1 MSSSDVV
8 STAAEPGRALTPQ
21 CNPGVGAFFDMD
33 NTVLRDSSGRLYL
46 RYLRRKGLLSWPRWL
61 GITWQVALYMIGAT
75 SFPQLMARLMTQ
87 VAGADE
93 AEAWRISAAWFDEM
107 LRDYIA
113 PAARAR
119 ITWHRQQGHRV
130 AIVSASTP
138 YAVSPVAH
146 DLGLGDEYLA
156 TRLEVISGRFTGG
169 VIEPPCY
176 GAGKVTLAQAYSTQ
190 HNLDL
195 DASYFYT
202 DSHHDLPLLESVGN
216 PVVVNPSR
224 RLKAI
229 ALERRWR
236 QESFY

>member
-61 GITWQVALYMIGAT
+61 GITWQIALYMIGVI

-113 PAARAR
+113 PATRAR

-156 TRLEVISGRFTGG
+156 TRLEVVSGRFTGG
-169 VIEPPCY
+169 VVEPPCY
-176 GAGKVTLAQAYSTQ
+176 GAGKVTLAQAYSAQ

-195 DASYFYT
+195 AASYFYT

-216 PVVVNPSR
+216 PVVVNPNR
-224 RLKAI
+224 KLKAI
-229 ALERRWR
+229 ALERCWR
-236 QESFY
+236 QERFY

>member
-1 MSSSDVV
+1 
-8 STAAEPGRALTPQ
+8 
-21 CNPGVGAFFDMD
+21 
-33 NTVLRDSSGRLYL
+33 
-46 RYLRRKGLLSWPRWL
+46 
-61 GITWQVALYMIGAT
+61 
-75 SFPQLMARLMTQ
+75 MARLMTQ

-113 PAARAR
+113 PAARER
-119 ITWHRQQGHRV
+119 ITWHRQQGHHV

-146 DLGLGDEYLA
+146 DLGLGDDYLA
-156 TRLEVISGRFTGG
+156 TRLEVVSGRFTGG
-169 VIEPPCY
+169 LIEPPCY
-176 GAGKVTLAQAYSTQ
+176 GAGKVTLARAYSAQ

-195 DASYFYT
+195 AASYFYT

-216 PVVVNPSR
+216 PVVVNPNR
-224 RLKAI
+224 KLKAI

>member
-1 MSSSDVV
+1 MANSDVV
-8 STAAEPGRALTPQ
+8 STSAKSARAPAPLGDPR
-21 CNPGVGAFFDMD
+21 VGAFFDMD

-46 RYLRRKGLLSWPRWL
+46 RHLRRKGLLSWPRWL
-61 GITWQVALYMIGAT
+61 AITWQVGLYVVGLT

-113 PAARAR
+113 PAARER
-119 ITWHRQQGHRV
+119 ITWHRQQGHHV

-146 DLGLGDEYLA
+146 DLGLGDAYLA
-156 TRLEVISGRFTGG
+156 TRLEVVCGRFTGG
-169 VIEPPCY
+169 LIEPPCY
-176 GAGKVTLAQAYSTQ
+176 GAGKVTLVQAYSAQ

-195 DASYFYT
+195 AASYFYT
-202 DSHHDLPLLESVGN
+202 DSHHDLPLLESVGY
-216 PVVVNPSR
+216 PVVVNPNR
-224 RLKAI
+224 KLKAI
-229 ALERRWR
+229 ALKRRWR
-236 QESFY
+236 QDCFY

>member
-1 MSSSDVV
+1 MSSPDVL
-8 STAAEPGRALTPQ
+8 SAAAEPSRASTPEFQ
-21 CNPGVGAFFDMD
+21 CGIGAFFDMD

-61 GITWQVALYMIGAT
+61 AITGQVGLYVMGAT

-93 AEAWRISAAWFDEM
+93 AEAWRISAGWFDEM

-119 ITWHRQQGHRV
+119 IAWHRQQRHHV

-146 DLGLGDEYLA
+146 DLGLGDNYVA
-156 TRLEVISGRFTGG
+156 TRLEVVSGRFTGG

-176 GAGKVTLAQAYSTQ
+176 GAGKVTLAHAYSAQ
-190 HNLDL
+190 HNLDMA
-195 DASYFYT
+195 ASYFYT
-202 DSHHDLPLLESVGN
+202 DSHHDLPLLESVGH
-216 PVVVNPSR
+216 PVVVNPDR
-224 RLKAI
+224 KLKAI
-229 ALERRWR
+229 ALERHWR

>member
-1 MSSSDVV
+1 MTSSDVV
-8 STAAEPGRALTPQ
+8 STAAEPGRALTPL

-93 AEAWRISAAWFDEM
+93 TEAWRISAAWFDEM

-176 GAGKVTLAQAYSTQ
+176 GAGKVTLAQAYSAQ

-195 DASYFYT
+195 AASYFYT